1 MHMHI
6 YVCAKSIYAKW
17 NKSNGKEKNPYDFTQ
32 VEYKTKSNKWSIK
45 MKKTNTKNRMVV
57 TRAEGIGEGKMGK
70 VGKYLG
76 AGGN

>member
-1 MHMHI
+1 
-6 YVCAKSIYAKW
+6 
-17 NKSNGKEKNPYDFTQ
+17 
-32 VEYKTKSNKWSIK
+32 